1 MGDHIVVDTRYYDSG
16 PPSRQ
21 DVIVFKKDD
30 LFVVKRV
37 VGVAGDSVQ
46 GTDGVIRVNGA
57 LLDEPYVQHTG
68 QPPFWMNNFGP
79 FPVPEGT
86 LFVLGDNRD
95 VSLDSRSEKYGSVTV
110 SSVIGRPLYVFGS
123 DRLGKALP

>member
-1 MGDHIVVDTRYYDSG
+1 
-16 PPSRQ
+16 
-21 DVIVFKKDD
+21 
-30 LFVVKRV
+30 
-37 VGVAGDSVQ
+37 
-46 GTDGVIRVNGA
+46 
-57 LLDEPYVQHTG
+57 
-68 QPPFWMNNFGP
+68 MNNFGP